1 MTWGDDVGHHDPE
14 AVAKAVERL
23 APLFRESGPYPCEAQ
38 GLEHFPDEPVLVV
51 SNHSGGLMIPD
62 VWGLG
67 YVWYTHFGASR
78 PVHSL
83 AHEMIFKTE
92 PTAKFFA
99 RIGVLRASRE
109 VAHACLHDHRHD
121 LLVLPGGD
129 RDVFRPYRDRFKVA
143 FGGRKGYAKTA
154 LRAGVPIIPV
164 ANSGAHETLI
174 VLRSGRRIAKAL
186 GLHALVR
193 ADVFP
198 ITLSV
203 PWGLSVGPLPNVPV
217 PARFRY
223 RFGAPIRIEDE
234 PIAEPTQAQIEALD
248 ERVRESMQALLDQL
262 ADETP
267 SIRQRLR
274 KGLRT

>member
-1 MTWGDDVGHHDPE
+1 MVAT
-14 AVAKAVERL
+14 AVKRL
-23 APLFRESGPYPCEAQ
+23 SPLFRESGPYPCEAE
-38 GLEHFPDEPVLVV
+38 GLDLLPDEPVLIV
-51 SNHSGGLMIPD
+51 SNHSGGLLIPD

-67 YVWYTHFGASR
+67 YVWYTRFGPDR

-83 AHEMIFKTE
+83 AHEMIFKV
-92 PTAKFFA
+92 PQTAKFFA

-121 LLVLPGGD
+121 LVVLPGGD
-129 RDVFRPYRDRFKVA
+129 KDVFRPYRDRFKVN

-154 LRAGVPIIPV
+154 LRAGVPIVPV

-198 ITLSV
+198 VTLSV
-203 PWGLSVGPLPNVPV
+203 PWGLSVGPMPNLPV

-223 RFGAPIRIEDE
+223 RFGAPIRVEDG
-234 PIAEPTQAQIEALD
+234 PVAEPSAARIDELD
-248 ERVRESMQALLDQL
+248 RRVRGAMQGLLDQL
-262 ADETP
+262 KEETP
-267 SIRQRLR
+267 TIPQRLR
-274 KGLRT
+274 HGLRL

>member
-1 MTWGDDVGHHDPE
+1 MDWGDDVTQQDPV
-14 AVAKAVERL
+14 AVAKAVNRL
-23 APLFRESGPYPCEAQ
+23 SPLFRESGPYPCESV
-38 GLEHFPDEPVLVV
+38 GLDTFPDAPVLMV
-51 SNHSGGLMIPD
+51 SNHSGGVMIPD

-67 YVWYTHFGASR
+67 YIWYSHFGAAR

-83 AHEMIFKTE
+83 AHEIIFKIPKLGE
-92 PTAKFFA
+92 MFA

-109 VAHACLHDHRHD
+109 VAHSCLLKHRHD

-129 RDVFRPYRDRFKVA
+129 KDVFRPYRDRFKVN

-154 LRAGVPIIPV
+154 LRAGVAIVPV

-174 VLRSGRRIAKAL
+174 VLRSGQRIAKAL

-198 ITLSV
+198 VSLSF
-203 PWGLSVGPLPNVPV
+203 PWGVAVGPLPNIPV

-223 RFGAPIRIEDE
+223 RFGAPIRIASE
-234 PIAEPTQAQIEALD
+234 PIAEPTSAQVEELDALVRAALQGLLD
-248 ERVRESMQALLDQL
+248 ELR
-262 ADETP
+262 DETP
-267 SIRQRLR
+267 TIRQRLR
-274 KGLRT
+274 QGLRS